1 MMHLGKHSSIRPKK
15 IRQDREQAEDV
26 LVERSRDAE
35 ASEKASNAGI
45 NPLATGRPKAASV
58 YSLSAWPAVKS
69 SRPRKMGRSS
79 CRDLFHRGLAAGE
92 VLVDVERLKVAMRPP
107 RPLVSAWL

>member
-1 MMHLGKHSSIRPKK
+1 VARGEI
-15 IRQDREQAEDV
+15 IAAAED
-26 LVERSRDAE
+26 
-35 ASEKASNAGI
+35 G
-45 NPLATGRPKAASV
+45 PQP
-58 YSLSAWPAVKS
+58 
-69 SRPRKMGRSS
+69 

>member
-1 MMHLGKHSSIRPKK
+1 MMHLGKRSSIRPKK

-45 NPLATGRPKAASV
+45 NSLATGRPKAASV
-58 YSLSAWPAVKS
+58 YSLSAWPAVNRGRGRWAAAPVGTS
-69 SRPRKMGRSS
+69 PIAASRPARSLS
-79 CRDLFHRGLAAGE
+79 MWNDSRSR
-92 VLVDVERLKVAMRPP
+92 
-107 RPLVSAWL
+107 

>member
-15 IRQDREQAEDV
+15 IRQDREQAEDL

-69 SRPRKMGRSS
+69 AAAEDEPQPR
-79 CRDLFHRGLAAGE
+79 RDLSHRGLAAGE
-92 VLVDVERLKVAMRPP
+92 VLVDVERLKVAMKPP

>member
-15 IRQDREQAEDV
+15 IRQDREQAEDL

-69 SRPRKMGRSS
+69 SRPRKMGRSPVGTS
-79 CRDLFHRGLAAGE
+79 PIAAS
-92 VLVDVERLKVAMRPP
+92 RPA
-107 RPLVSAWL
+107 RSLSMWNDSRSR